1 MCIDILKSPVA
12 AFAAAKRKRNV
23 NKTLVV
29 LAEASALLAVA
40 VTLVTLKAL
49 PTTNIASTA
58 IFVFLLAFLS
68 VMLIGWVVDIVAKTL
83 GGKGNYL
90 DGLTTVTYSSVFL
103 AAGLLLSSVLLLLPL
118 AGTLSVISLLLS
130 GLVMLPA
137 FAAGFSSFYRG
148 IKEMYKTDMIT
159 ALVTVSVTTLTI
171 VTVVQ
176 LVAVL
181 GLANTSLLSLAKV

>member
-1 MCIDILKSPVA
+1 MCIGILRSPVA
-12 AFAAAKRKRNV
+12 AFAAAKKRQNI

-29 LAEASALLAVA
+29 LAEASVLLAVA
-40 VTLVTLKAL
+40 VTPIILKAL
-49 PTTNIASTA
+49 PTAGIATTA

-68 VMLIGWVVDIVAKTL
+68 VMLVGWVVDIVAKTL

-90 DGLTTVTYSSVFL
+90 DGLTTATYSSVFL
-103 AAGLLLSSVLLLLPL
+103 AVGLFLSSVLLLLPL
-118 AGTLSVISLLLS
+118 AGALSVISLLLS

-137 FAAGFSSFYRG
+137 FAAGFASFYRG

-171 VTVVQ
+171 VTVIQ

-181 GLANTSLLSLAKV
+181 GLTNTSLLSLAKV